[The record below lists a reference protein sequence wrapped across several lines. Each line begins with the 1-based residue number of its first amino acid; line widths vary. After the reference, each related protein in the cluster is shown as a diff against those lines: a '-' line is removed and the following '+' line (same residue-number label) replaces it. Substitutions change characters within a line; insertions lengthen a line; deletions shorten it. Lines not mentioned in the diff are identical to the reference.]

1 MPARCLNVRV
11 PAPFIISIISGAYPC
26 SRSRRAPASPLYRV
40 AMMIM
45 ALATY
50 VNAVSHDT
58 RSMSSK

>member
-1 MPARCLNVRV
+1 MRVFPILPRMPRTGMPARCLNVRV

-45 ALATY
+45 AFA
-50 VNAVSHDT
+50 A
-58 RSMSSK
+58 